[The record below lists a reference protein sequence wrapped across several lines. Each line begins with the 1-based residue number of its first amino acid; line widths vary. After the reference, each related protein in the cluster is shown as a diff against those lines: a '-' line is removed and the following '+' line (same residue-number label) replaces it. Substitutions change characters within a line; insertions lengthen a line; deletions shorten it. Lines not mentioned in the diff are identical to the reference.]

1 MKKLYS
7 ILLLAA
13 LCLGGTMQ
21 ADELGPL
28 YDGTNKYGEYV
39 PLEGGYADACQ
50 RVQVIYPKADLEVMA
65 GKQADVLL
73 FRVEYG

>member
-1 MKKLYS
+1 MKKIYS

-28 YDGTNKYGEYV
+28 YDGTNSSGSSIPV
-39 PLEGGYADACQ
+39 EGNNID
-50 RVQVIYPKADLEVMA
+50 R
-65 GKQADVLL
+65 
-73 FRVEYG
+73 